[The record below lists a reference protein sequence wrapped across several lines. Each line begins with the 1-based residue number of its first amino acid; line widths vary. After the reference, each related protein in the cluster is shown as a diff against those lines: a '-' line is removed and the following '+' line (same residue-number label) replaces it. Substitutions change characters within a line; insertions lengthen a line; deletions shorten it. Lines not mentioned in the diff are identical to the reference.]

1 MRSEK
6 SAPGA
11 LLLNLLLLYIV
22 YGITRLAFFLENYAT
37 YEHLVGAD
45 GWWSI
50 VVGGLYFDTSAIA
63 YTNALYVLLVL
74 LPIPQ
79 KEGPLWQRI
88 CKWLFVVVNSLGLA
102 MNLGDSVYF
111 QYTARR
117 TTIAF
122 FSEFSGDEKLG
133 SIVGYEFIQHWYL
146 VLLFLVLA
154 AVLWWCYVVPRVA
167 TVPRRRYYLSQCVSL
182 LIAAYAV
189 FAGIRGGLWDNRPIK
204 ISTANQFI
212 IKPNDASLILNT
224 PFTMIRTIGHSSYHN
239 PAYFTS
245 NSELESIYSP
255 LHTPVADSTSQKK
268 NIVVIFLESFGREY
282 VGSLNSEVLPGYKGY
297 TPFLD
302 SLMQQAVSFRYTYA
316 NGRSSV
322 DAMPSSLSG
331 LPMFVESFVAAS
343 HATNHLEGVA
353 SCLSQMG
360 YQTAFF
366 HGAPA
371 SSLGF
376 QGFTRATGFQQCF
389 AQEDYEA
396 DSRTRGAA
404 DSDNWW
410 GIWDEPFLQYF
421 RMKMSDMQEPFMTA
435 LFTLTSHHPFHI
447 PEQYAKTFPEEEL
460 PIHKCI
466 RYTDHA
472 LSRFFREAAKEPW
485 FRNTL
490 FIMTG
495 DHTNMSNHAEYK
507 SGINQFSTT
516 IIVYDPSG
524 QLKPGIREGIAQQTD
539 IMPTILGY
547 VGYNRPYVAF
557 GSDLFHTPA
566 ADTWAVN
573 YLDGVYQYCKGDY
586 VLQFD
591 GQQTIGVYR
600 LTDYLMQHNLKGQCQ
615 EQPQMEREVKAIIQQ
630 YMQRMIDNKLTPSYE

>member
-1 MRSEK
+1 
-6 SAPGA
+6 
-11 LLLNLLLLYIV
+11 
-22 YGITRLAFFLENYAT
+22 
-37 YEHLVGAD
+37 
-45 GWWSI
+45 
-50 VVGGLYFDTSAIA
+50 
-63 YTNALYVLLVL
+63 
-74 LPIPQ
+74 
-79 KEGPLWQRI
+79 
-88 CKWLFVVVNSLGLA
+88 
-102 MNLGDSVYF
+102 
-111 QYTARR
+111 
-117 TTIAF
+117 
-122 FSEFSGDEKLG
+122 
-133 SIVGYEFIQHWYL
+133 
-146 VLLFLVLA
+146 
-154 AVLWWCYVVPRVA
+154 
-167 TVPRRRYYLSQCVSL
+167 
-182 LIAAYAV
+182 
-189 FAGIRGGLWDNRPIK
+189 
-204 ISTANQFI
+204 
-212 IKPNDASLILNT
+212 
-224 PFTMIRTIGHSSYHN
+224 
-239 PAYFTS
+239 
-245 NSELESIYSP
+245 
-255 LHTPVADSTSQKK
+255 
-268 NIVVIFLESFGREY
+268 
-282 VGSLNSEVLPGYKGY
+282 
-297 TPFLD
+297 
-302 SLMQQAVSFRYTYA
+302 
-316 NGRSSV
+316 
-322 DAMPSSLSG
+322 
-331 LPMFVESFVAAS
+331 
-343 HATNHLEGVA
+343 
-353 SCLSQMG
+353 
-360 YQTAFF
+360 
-366 HGAPA
+366 
-371 SSLGF
+371 
-376 QGFTRATGFQQCF
+376 
-389 AQEDYEA
+389 
-396 DSRTRGAA
+396 
-404 DSDNWW
+404 
-410 GIWDEPFLQYF
+410 
-421 RMKMSDMQEPFMTA
+421 MKMSDMQEPFMTA

>member
-1 MRSEK
+1 
-6 SAPGA
+6 
-11 LLLNLLLLYIV
+11 
-22 YGITRLAFFLENYAT
+22 
-37 YEHLVGAD
+37 
-45 GWWSI
+45 
-50 VVGGLYFDTSAIA
+50 
-63 YTNALYVLLVL
+63 
-74 LPIPQ
+74 
-79 KEGPLWQRI
+79 
-88 CKWLFVVVNSLGLA
+88 
-102 MNLGDSVYF
+102 
-111 QYTARR
+111 
-117 TTIAF
+117 
-122 FSEFSGDEKLG
+122 
-133 SIVGYEFIQHWYL
+133 
-146 VLLFLVLA
+146 
-154 AVLWWCYVVPRVA
+154 
-167 TVPRRRYYLSQCVSL
+167 
-182 LIAAYAV
+182 
-189 FAGIRGGLWDNRPIK
+189 
-204 ISTANQFI
+204 
-212 IKPNDASLILNT
+212 
-224 PFTMIRTIGHSSYHN
+224 
-239 PAYFTS
+239 
-245 NSELESIYSP
+245 
-255 LHTPVADSTSQKK
+255 
-268 NIVVIFLESFGREY
+268 
-282 VGSLNSEVLPGYKGY
+282 
-297 TPFLD
+297 
-302 SLMQQAVSFRYTYA
+302 
-316 NGRSSV
+316 
-322 DAMPSSLSG
+322 
-331 LPMFVESFVAAS
+331 
-343 HATNHLEGVA
+343 
-353 SCLSQMG
+353 
-360 YQTAFF
+360 
-366 HGAPA
+366 
-371 SSLGF
+371 
-376 QGFTRATGFQQCF
+376 
-389 AQEDYEA
+389 
-396 DSRTRGAA
+396 
-404 DSDNWW
+404 
-410 GIWDEPFLQYF
+410 
-421 RMKMSDMQEPFMTA
+421 MTA

-600 LTDYLMQHNLKGQCQ
+600 LTDHLMQHNLKGQCQ

>member
-360 YQTAFF
+360 YHTAFF

>member
-376 QGFTRATGFQQCF
+376 QGFTRSTGFQQCF

-600 LTDYLMQHNLKGQCQ
+600 LTDHLMQHNLKGQCQ